1 MSKKLDTY
9 QQWVKNNTV
18 DTYLSSIRRWV
29 SDNATQK
36 QIAKNLHITEKTL
49 ISLKQ
54 KHKEVQQAFD
64 EGDDILRVELENAI
78 LKRARGMKLED
89 EVQTYEMVD
98 GVTGRKKQR
107 IVKTKKEIP
116 PDTQAAIYLLQT
128 KFGRGYN
135 PRKDQINIM
144 EKKAEGEKWIHMTD
158 EEEELSAEIETLES
172 MKRIK
177 SMKVQK
183 KQLEKE
189 VGPIP
194 VDDSQDDSD
203 DEDID

>member
-9 QQWVKNNTV
+9 QQWVKSGSA

-54 KHKEVQQAFD
+54 KHREVQQAFD

-158 EEEELSAEIETLES
+158 EEEDINDEIDYLES
-172 MKRIK
+172 QLRIRELK
-177 SMKVQK
+177 LKKKV
-183 KQLEKE
+183 LEKV
-189 VGPIP
+189 VGPIK
-194 VDDSQDDSD
+194 QT
-203 DEDID
+203 EGKEEETNEE

>member
-9 QQWVKNNTV
+9 QQWAKSGSA

-98 GVTGRKKQR
+98 GVTERKKQR

-158 EEEELSAEIETLES
+158 EEEDINDEIDYLES
-172 MKRIK
+172 QLRIRELK
-177 SMKVQK
+177 LKKKV
-183 KQLEKE
+183 LEKV
-189 VGPIP
+189 VGPIK
-194 VDDSQDDSD
+194 QT
-203 DEDID
+203 EGKEEETNEE

>member
-9 QQWVKNNTV
+9 QQWVKNGTV

-98 GVTGRKKQR
+98 GATGRKKQR

-158 EEEELSAEIETLES
+158 EEEDINDEIDYLES
-172 MKRIK
+172 QLRIRELK
-177 SMKVQK
+177 LKKKV
-183 KQLEKE
+183 LEKV
-189 VGPIP
+189 VGPIK
-194 VDDSQDDSD
+194 QT
-203 DEDID
+203 EGKEEETNEE

>member
-1 MSKKLDTY
+1 MKKLDTF
-9 QQWVKNNTV
+9 QEWVKNGTA

-36 QIAKNLHITEKTL
+36 QIAKSLHISEKTL

-54 KHKEVQQAFD
+54 KHKEVAAAFD

-78 LKRARGMKLED
+78 LKRARGMKIED

-98 GVTGRKKQR
+98 GGGSRKKQR

-128 KFGRGYN
+128 KFGRKYN
-135 PRKDQINIM
+135 PKKDQINIM
-144 EKKAEGEKWIHMTD
+144 EKKSEPEHWVDMSD
-158 EEEELSAEIETLES
+158 EEEELIHEIEALEGK
-172 MKRIK
+172 KRIRALK
-177 SMKVQK
+177 DK
-183 KQLEKE
+183 KKLLEKE
-189 VGPIP
+189 VGPLP
-194 VDDSQDDSD
+194 P
-203 DEDID
+203 EDTD

>member
-9 QQWVKNNTV
+9 QQWVKNDTV
-18 DTYLSSIRRWV
+18 DTYLSSIRRLV

-36 QIAKNLHITEKTL
+36 QIAKNLHISEKTL
-49 ISLKQ
+49 IVLKQ

-98 GVTGRKKQR
+98 GGGSRKKQR

-144 EKKAEGEKWIHMTD
+144 EKKAEGEKWIRMTD
-158 EEEELSAEIETLES
+158 EEEDINDEIETLES

-177 SMKVQK
+177 AMKIQK
-183 KQLEKE
+183 KKLEKE
-189 VGPIP
+189 VGPLP
-194 VDDSQDDSD
+194 VEESSEELDG
-203 DEDID
+203 EEID

>member
-9 QQWVKNNTV
+9 QQWVKNGTA

-158 EEEELSAEIETLES
+158 EEENLNDEIETLES

-177 SMKVQK
+177 AMKIQK
-183 KQLEKE
+183 KALEKE
-189 VGPIP
+189 VGPLP
-194 VDDSQDDSD
+194 VEESSEGPD
-203 DEDID
+203 DEEID

>member
-9 QQWVKNNTV
+9 QQWVKSGSA

-158 EEEELSAEIETLES
+158 EEEDINDEIDYLES
-172 MKRIK
+172 QLRIRELK
-177 SMKVQK
+177 LKKKV
-183 KQLEKE
+183 LEKV
-189 VGPIP
+189 VGPIK
-194 VDDSQDDSD
+194 QT
-203 DEDID
+203 EGKEEETNEE